1 VRVAI
6 VGFGFI
12 AEKGHLPAYRARG
25 DVRVTA
31 VVDPITS
38 RRAAALRQYRDI
50 RVYESF
56 ADLLEEYS
64 QEIDII
70 DVCLPNSL
78 HQDAV
83 RQALKA
89 QKHVVC
95 ERPMALSRG
104 EYDELLK
111 LAKDQK
117 RLLYPCHASKFAP
130 SVVHASYLIS
140 SGEIGEPL
148 FASFNVFAGGYPQGV
163 PQWNPNWRRDKSIA
177 GGGIM
182 MDFGL
187 DALSM
192 AQTLFGGSPQRISA
206 HIRNLQKGDNQLE
219 DLATFCLDWQGKL
232 INVNLS
238 LLGDSMGKSSYRIQ
252 GTKGEINIE
261 NNDVFLSKKNS
272 TIEHTFVPT
281 YFDDPAHSNWFNGLI
296 DDMMGTI
303 ESGNLEP
310 YVLQEAALALEVIE
324 KTYQSSDNGGSW
336 LPIDFVPKSLKA
348 TANG

>member
-1 VRVAI
+1 VKVAI

-12 AEKGHLPAYRARG
+12 AEKGHLPAYRSRG

-50 RVYESF
+50 RVYETF

-64 QEIDII
+64 EEIDII

-83 RQALKA
+83 REALKA
-89 QKHVVC
+89 KKHVIC

-104 EYDELLK
+104 EYDELVK
-111 LAKDQK
+111 LALEQK
-117 RLLYPCHASKFAP
+117 RLLYPCHAFKFAP

-148 FASFNVFAGGYPQGV
+148 FASFNIFAGGYPQGI
-163 PQWNPNWRRDKSIA
+163 PQWKPNWRRDKSIA

-187 DALSM
+187 DALSL

-206 HIRNLQKGDNQLE
+206 HIRNLQKRENQLE
-219 DLATFCLDWQGKL
+219 DLATFCLDWEGKL

-238 LLGDSMGKSSYRIQ
+238 LLGDAMGKSSYRIQ
-252 GTKGEINIE
+252 GSKGEISIE
-261 NNDVFLSKKNS
+261 NNDVFLSKNNQPIK
-272 TIEHTFVPT
+272 HTFVPT
-281 YFDDPAHSNWFNGLI
+281 YFDDPAHSNWFHGVI
-296 DDMMGTI
+296 DDMIATI
-303 ESGNLEP
+303 DSGNLEP
-310 YVLQEAALALEVIE
+310 YALQEAGLALEVIE
-324 KTYQSSDNGGSW
+324 KTYQSSNNGGSW
-336 LPIDFVPKSLKA
+336 MAIDFVPQSLQLV
-348 TANG
+348 G

>member
-1 VRVAI
+1 MKVAI

-38 RRAAALRQYRDI
+38 RRAAALRQYQDV

-56 ADLLEEYS
+56 VDLLEEYAD
-64 QEIDII
+64 EIDII

-78 HQDAV
+78 HQEAV

-89 QKHVVC
+89 KKHVIC
-95 ERPMALSRG
+95 ERPVALNKE
-104 EYDELLK
+104 EYDGLVK
-111 LAKDQK
+111 LAKEQK
-117 RLLYPCHASKFAP
+117 RLLYPCHAFKFAP

-148 FASFNVFAGGYPQGV
+148 FASFNVFAGGYPQGI
-163 PQWNPNWRRDKSIA
+163 PQWKPNWRRDKSIA

-182 MDFGL
+182 VDFGL

-206 HIRNLQKGDNQLE
+206 HIRNLQKRENKLE
-219 DLATFCLDWQGKL
+219 DLVTFCLDWDGKL

-261 NNDVFLSKKNS
+261 NNDVFLSKKNKP
-272 TIEHTFVPT
+272 IEHTFVPT
-281 YFDDPAHSNWFNGLI
+281 YFDDPTHSNWFHGVIN
-296 DDMMGTI
+296 DMMGSI

-310 YVLQEAALALEVIE
+310 YVLQEAALALEVID
-324 KTYQSSDNGGSW
+324 KTYKSSENGGSW
-336 LPIDFVPKSLKA
+336 MPIDFVPKSLQA
-348 TANG
+348 VS

>member
-1 VRVAI
+1 LTKNITFVTKLKKIIVKRVQVVKVAI

-12 AEKGHLPAYRARG
+12 AEKGHLPAYRSRG

-50 RVYESF
+50 RVYETF

-64 QEIDII
+64 EEIDII

-83 RQALKA
+83 REALKA
-89 QKHVVC
+89 KKHVIC

-111 LAKDQK
+111 LAKEQK
-117 RLLYPCHASKFAP
+117 RLLYPCHAFKFAP

-148 FASFNVFAGGYPQGV
+148 FASFNVFAGGYPQGI
-163 PQWNPNWRRDKSIA
+163 PQWKPNWRRDQSIA

-187 DALSM
+187 DALSL
-192 AQTLFGGSPQRISA
+192 AQTLFGGSPQPFQHISEICKNTRI
-206 HIRNLQKGDNQLE
+206 
-219 DLATFCLDWQGKL
+219 
-232 INVNLS
+232 
-238 LLGDSMGKSSYRIQ
+238 
-252 GTKGEINIE
+252 
-261 NNDVFLSKKNS
+261 
-272 TIEHTFVPT
+272 
-281 YFDDPAHSNWFNGLI
+281 NWKI
-296 DDMMGTI
+296 
-303 ESGNLEP
+303 
-310 YVLQEAALALEVIE
+310 
-324 KTYQSSDNGGSW
+324 
-336 LPIDFVPKSLKA
+336 
-348 TANG
+348 